1 MFAII
6 AALNTFSRKH
16 DEHEALNYENYVCT
30 GQAVPLTK
38 VYRESS
44 FDRRV
49 RKELANIRRMERIQQ
64 QVKLV
69 RLMKKLLLKIE
80 GELSDEI
87 VEQMRLKIAQIEIK
101 VTKSAR
107 AEQINCDDMLD
118 LDKPDDN
125 YDIEIEEMIRKSIEN
140 NDPEL
145 ITVDNYASGDHTQ
158 ISKEKD
164 LLN

>member
-64 QVKLV
+64 Q
-69 RLMKKLLLKIE
+69 